1 MAGPRSDSRQALRPL
16 RYASLFLLAI
26 VVPVG
31 AGMGLSARAVGPPP
45 LVLPATVPIVLPRD
59 WWEDPAVRLGAE
71 ELAAA
76 LRATYGSEA
85 VLQEAGALVAATESA
100 VLVGGPGAP
109 WAPGTLPAEGYYL
122 EAAPQSAG
130 QRWLVAAADPLGAA
144 HGLFRLAELVRIA
157 PDERA
162 WKRQA
167 APVMALRLLADP
179 LSAETPAPEEA
190 LRLGF
195 NAVAINP
202 WPALALYS
210 DVDPSLYDPA
220 AQAGARAW
228 VEDQRRRAG
237 ERIAAAKRLHLQV
250 VAPGDLPSLPRQSVD
265 NEAQVCLSQP
275 RVRML
280 VRAGLDEV
288 LRDFPSI
295 DYVMVRVGENYP
307 LGPLTGT
314 RLAACLPAGQAG
326 AGDYV
331 AGIAEAMTL
340 TSDAARAHGR
350 QVIFRA
356 WDLRTDGL
364 HASPGIVEALAARRP
379 PSGNE
384 LLSFKHTQT
393 DFWRYN
399 PPNPNLGGSGFRE
412 MVEFQAAREYEG
424 KGAFPNYL
432 GPVYA
437 RGAPEA
443 PGGGLADFAARGVSA
458 LWAWPT
464 GGGWGGPKPASSLW
478 NEANVYA
485 LARLAWEPDASPE
498 QVAREWATLRFGRD
512 AAELLARLLMR
523 SGETARLAF
532 YIGPAAEVV
541 GPWAPNW
548 LWVRDDQIG
557 GTGPLRALYA
567 QSRGAAAFQRALAE
581 KRQAVSLVAAM
592 QGDLAAA
599 RPLLDAQLAEQVGRD
614 LAYERSL
621 VETLEHQVA
630 ALFYAE
636 RWREAERAEPVL
648 RLLAEQHL
656 ERWQAA
662 WAAHLAAASLSGSA
676 TPYQDAGMA
685 AGMAEVRVILGP

>member
-1 MAGPRSDSRQALRPL
+1 MGALTG
-16 RYASLFLLAI
+16 LA
-26 VVPVG
+26 VG
-31 AGMGLSARAVGPPP
+31 APGLPR
-45 LVLPATVPIVLPRD
+45 LVLPASVPIVLPND

-71 ELAAA
+71 ELGAA

-85 VLQEAGALVAATESA
+85 PIQPSSTVATTPTSA
-100 VLVGGPGAP
+100 VLVGGVGAP
-109 WAPGTLPAEGYYL
+109 WAPGTVPAEGYYL
-122 EAAPQSAG
+122 EAAPQPSG
-130 QRWLVAAADPLGAA
+130 QRWLVAATDPLGAA
-144 HGLFRLAELVRIA
+144 YGLFRLAELVRIA
-157 PDERA
+157 PDERV

-167 APVMALRLLADP
+167 APAMPLRLLADP
-179 LSAETPAPEEA
+179 LSAETPSPEEA

-210 DVDPSLYDPA
+210 DADPGLYDPA
-220 AQAGARAW
+220 AQPGPRAW
-228 VEDQRRRAG
+228 VEEQRRRAG

-250 VAPGDLPSLPRQSVD
+250 VAPGDLPSLPQQAVD

-275 RVRML
+275 RVRSL

-314 RLAACLPAGQAG
+314 RLPDCLDHGQTVG
-326 AGDYV
+326 GGYV
-331 AGIAEAMTL
+331 SAVAEAMTV
-340 TSDAARAHGR
+340 TSEMARAHGR

-356 WDLRTDGL
+356 WDLGSEGL
-364 HASPGIVEALAARRP
+364 HASPGVVQALAARRP
-379 PSGNE
+379 PSADV

-399 PPNPNLGGSGFRE
+399 PPNPNLGSSGFRE

-432 GPVYA
+432 GPVYTG
-437 RGAPEA
+437 GAPEA
-443 PGGGLADFAARGVSA
+443 PGDGLAGFVARGVSA

-498 QVAREWATLRFGRD
+498 QLAREWATLRFGRG
-512 AAELLARLLMR
+512 AAEHMARLLMR
-523 SGETARLAF
+523 SGEAARLAF
-532 YIGPAAEVV
+532 YIGPAAEAV
-541 GPWAPNW
+541 GPWAPNR

-567 QSRGAAAFQRALAE
+567 QSRGGSAFQRSLTE
-581 KRQAVSLVAAM
+581 KRQAVSLVTAM

-599 RPLLDAQLAEQVGRD
+599 RPLLDGQLADQVRRD

-630 ALFYAE
+630 ALFYSE

-656 ERWQAA
+656 GRWQAA
-662 WAAHLAAASLSGSA
+662 WAAHQAAAGQAGTA
-676 TPYQDAGMA
+676 TPYQDAGMV
-685 AGMAEVRVILGP
+685 AGMAELRALLGP